1 MLPVSKFVAYVED
14 IRRDYQLRINQS
26 DVSYQHESIIKMTVH
41 LLEIIASL
49 SLYRFIEIHCF
60 NVFSKSLTNRDN
72 DGDSTK
78 LEMLNDPKGYQ
89 WSKRVLHVHFLKSV
103 FLIIIDTF

>member
-41 LLEIIASL
+41 LYEIIVSL

-78 LEMLNDPKGYQ
+78 LEMLNDPKG
-89 WSKRVLHVHFLKSV
+89 
-103 FLIIIDTF
+103 